1 MTDEFDDDIHEVPS
15 HTPDFRTG
23 LAEELAR
30 LVPEAVA
37 DGKIDFEKL
46 GELLDEDAGIFAA
59 GVPLKGGL
67 EAACRRVSAQHQG
80 QTPMPVGL
88 HNINEDWCLCPAPS
102 EGPSPAP
109 SPDAAAGTAIHC
121 VAVSGSS
128 SAAFLRVLDI
138 NNQVAF
144 FACVRACYSKSYLAQ
159 PRTPLLANPS
169 KI

>member
-1 MTDEFDDDIHEVPS
+1 MDLSTLSSSLEPPPASAPKKWALCFSCSRDSTASDGPS
-15 HTPDFRTG
+15 GSHSPF
-23 LAEELAR
+23 AQ
-30 LVPEAVA
+30 
-37 DGKIDFEKL
+37 
-46 GELLDEDAGIFAA
+46 ELLDEDAGIFAA

-121 VAVSGSS
+121 AAVSGSS

-144 FACVRACYSKSYLAQ
+144 FACVRACL
-159 PRTPLLANPS
+159 RVFHLCMCVCV
-169 KI
+169 